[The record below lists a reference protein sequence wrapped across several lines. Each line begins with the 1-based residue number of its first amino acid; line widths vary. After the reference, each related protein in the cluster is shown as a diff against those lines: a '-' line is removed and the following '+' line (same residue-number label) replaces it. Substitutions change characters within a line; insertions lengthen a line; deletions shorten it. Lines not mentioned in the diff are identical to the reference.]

1 MENCKTNDNQTPAKP
16 ARSAPVLLLS
26 CLATLPAASMWRM
39 NLELNDKVALIT
51 GASRGIGRAIAL
63 ALAAEGCDIALVAR
77 GEDALQA
84 AAAEVA
90 ALGVRTAAIV
100 ADITS
105 AANIERMAAETAAQL
120 GRIDI
125 LVNNAGGSFPDDD
138 EGWANAYH
146 ANIEAA
152 VRATRAVVPH
162 MRAQGGGAIVHVASI
177 WGREAGGGLPYN
189 AMKAAMISH
198 AKNAAL
204 TLAKDNIRVNS
215 IAPGSIL
222 FPGGSWG
229 RRAEADPDGMARF
242 VEENIAMGRF
252 GRPEEVADVV
262 AFLCSARASWVTG
275 ACINIDGGQTKSNI

>member
-1 MENCKTNDNQTPAKP
+1 MD
-16 ARSAPVLLLS
+16 
-26 CLATLPAASMWRM
+26 
-39 NLELNDKVALIT
+39 LELRGKAALVT

-63 ALAAEGCDIALVAR
+63 ALAREGCDVALVAR
-77 GEDALQA
+77 GQETLL
-84 AAAEVA
+84 AAERDVA

-100 ADITS
+100 ADVTV
-105 AANIERMAAETAAQL
+105 AADVERMVEEAVRL
-120 GRIDI
+120 FGRVDV

-138 EGWANAYH
+138 EGWQAAFH

-162 MRAQGGGAIVHVASI
+162 LRAQGGGAIVHVASI

-215 IAPGSIL
+215 VAPGSIE

-229 RRAEADPDGMARF
+229 RRVEADPEGMARF

-252 GRPEEVADVV
+252 GRPEEVANVV

-275 ACINIDGGQTKSNI
+275 ACINIDGGQTRSNI

>member
-1 MENCKTNDNQTPAKP
+1 MDLGLRQN
-16 ARSAPVLLLS
+16 
-26 CLATLPAASMWRM
+26 
-39 NLELNDKVALIT
+39 VALVT

-63 ALAAEGCDIALVAR
+63 ALAAEGCDVALGAR
-77 GEDALQA
+77 GEETLRDAA
-84 AAAEVA
+84 SAVA
-90 ALGVRTAAIV
+90 ALGVRACPIV
-100 ADITS
+100 ADVT
-105 AANIERMAAETAAQL
+105 AAADIERMVSETVGQL

-138 EGWANAYH
+138 AGWQAAFG

-198 AKNAAL
+198 AKNSAL
-204 TLAKDNIRVNS
+204 ALAKDRIRVNS
-215 IAPGSIL
+215 VAPGSIE

-229 RRAEADPDGMARF
+229 RRVEADPEGMARF
-242 VEENIAMGRF
+242 VEQNIAMGRF
-252 GRPEEVADVV
+252 GRPEEVASVV
-262 AFLCSARASWVTG
+262 AFLCSTKASWVTG
-275 ACINIDGGQTKSNI
+275 ACINIDGGQSKSNI

>member
-1 MENCKTNDNQTPAKP
+1 VD
-16 ARSAPVLLLS
+16 
-26 CLATLPAASMWRM
+26 
-39 NLELNDKVALIT
+39 LELKGKVALIT

-63 ALAAEGCDIALVAR
+63 ALANEGADIALVAR
-77 GEDALQA
+77 GEDALRA
-84 AAAEVA
+84 TEGEVA

-100 ADITS
+100 ADVTT
-105 AANIERMAAETAAQL
+105 ADGVERMVAEAAAKL

-138 EGWANAYH
+138 AGWENAFH

-162 MRAQGGGAIVHVASI
+162 MQAQGGGAIVHIASI

-198 AKNAAL
+198 AKNSAL

-215 IAPGSIL
+215 VAPGSIRH
-222 FPGGSWG
+222 PGGSWD
-229 RRAEADPDGMARF
+229 RRANEDPAGMAKF
-242 VEENIAMGRF
+242 VEDNIALGRF
-252 GRPEEVADVV
+252 GTAEEVANVV
-262 AFLCSARASWVTG
+262 AFLCSPRASWLTG
-275 ACINIDGGQTKSNI
+275 ACINVDGGQTKSNI

>member
-1 MENCKTNDNQTPAKP
+1 MDFDLKGK
-16 ARSAPVLLLS
+16 
-26 CLATLPAASMWRM
+26 AA
-39 NLELNDKVALIT
+39 LVT
-51 GASRGIGRAIAL
+51 GASRGIGRSIGL
-63 ALAAEGCDIALVAR
+63 ALAAEGCNLALIAR
-77 GEDALQA
+77 GADALT
-84 AAAEVA
+84 AAEREFA

-100 ADITS
+100 ADITIGADVDRMVAE
-105 AANIERMAAETAAQL
+105 AAQQL

-138 EGWANAYH
+138 EGWQNAFH

-162 MRAQGGGAIVHVASI
+162 MRMQGGGAIVHIASI

-198 AKNAAL
+198 AKNSAL

-215 IAPGSIL
+215 VAPGSIE

-229 RRAEADPDGMARF
+229 RRVEADPDGMARF
-242 VEENIAMGRF
+242 VEQNIAMGRF
-252 GRPEEVADVV
+252 GRPEEVASVV
-262 AFLCSARASWVTG
+262 AFLCSPRASWVTG